1 MRVSPV
7 YLVTGGCGFI
17 GLHLV
22 HALVRQDRRVRVL
35 DDLSSG
41 RASALPAAAELVV
54 ADVRDRPAVRQAMR
68 GVAGCFHL
76 AAVASVERTRLDWL
90 DGHRT
95 NAGGTV
101 VVLEA
106 ARDAARDARRAPVP
120 VVYASSAAVY
130 GDAGEPPLREEH
142 RPAPTSPY
150 GADKLGGELHA
161 ALARRLFG
169 VPTLG
174 LRFFNVYGP
183 GQPAASPYSGVI
195 TLFADRLAR
204 GEALTVFGTGRQTR
218 DFVHVDDV
226 VRALLAGMERMLHD
240 GGRGDDGVVNVCTG
254 RETSILEVARILGEL
269 AGTPPRVVHE
279 PARPGDILRSVGC
292 PRLLAS
298 ALGVVARTPVREGL
312 ERTILRHGGPP
323 GAAPTQSKVDPRPR
337 EILPVAG
344 NQQQLGA

>member
-1 MRVSPV
+1 MRASPV

-17 GLHLV
+17 GSHLV
-22 HALVRQDRRVRVL
+22 HALVRQGHGVRVL

-41 RASALPAAAELVV
+41 RASVLPAAAELVV
-54 ADVRDRPAVRQAMR
+54 ADVRDRSAVREAVR

-101 VVLEA
+101 AVLEA
-106 ARDAARDARRAPVP
+106 ARDGRQGPVP

-130 GDAGEPPLREEH
+130 GDTGEPPLQEEH
-142 RPAPTSPY
+142 RPAPTSAY
-150 GADKLGGELHA
+150 GADKLGGEIHA
-161 ALARRLFG
+161 GLASRLFG

-204 GEALTVFGTGRQTR
+204 GEALTIFGTGRQTR

-226 VRALLAGMERMLHD
+226 VQALLAGMERMPGE
-240 GGRGDDGVVNVCTG
+240 GGGVVNVCTG
-254 RETSILEVARILGEL
+254 RETSILELARTLAEL
-269 AGTPPRVVHE
+269 AGTPLRVVHE
-279 PARPGDILRSVGC
+279 PARPGDIMRSAGC

-298 ALGVVARTPVREGL
+298 TLGVSARTAMREGL
-312 ERTILRHGGPP
+312 ERTLFQHREPLDAAFEQRKINLR
-323 GAAPTQSKVDPRPR
+323 AP
-337 EILPVAG
+337 EIPSATSHR
-344 NQQQLGA
+344 QHLGA

>member
-1 MRVSPV
+1 MRVSPI

-22 HALVRQDRRVRVL
+22 HALVRQGRGVRVL

-41 RASALPAAAELVV
+41 RASALPAEAELVV
-54 ADVRDRPAVRQAMR
+54 ASVRDRSAVREAMR

-90 DGHRT
+90 EGHLT

-101 VVLEA
+101 AVLEA
-106 ARDAARDARRAPVP
+106 ARGGRPEPVP

-204 GEALTVFGTGRQTR
+204 GEALTVFGSGRQTR

-226 VRALLAGMERMLHD
+226 VRALLAGMERMPHD
-240 GGRGDDGVVNVCTG
+240 GGEGGGGVVNVCTG
-254 RETSILEVARILGEL
+254 RETSILEVARMLAEL
-269 AGTPPRVVHE
+269 AGTPLRVVHE
-279 PARPGDILRSVGC
+279 PVRPGDILRSVGC

-298 ALGVVARTPVREGL
+298 ALGVPARTAMREGL
-312 ERTILRHGGPP
+312 ERTFFQHDRLL
-323 GAAPTQSKVDPRPR
+323 GAALDQRKIDLRVP
-337 EILPVAG
+337 EILPATSHR
-344 NQQQLGA
+344 QQVGV